1 MNMKLTLT
9 GLILWTVAVSTPGYA
24 QEISLNYGEPSY
36 SGSGCP
42 QDSVA
47 MGTSPTAFTLL
58 FDSFIAEDGDGV
70 RARENTKVCTVRVPV
85 SVPSGYQI
93 AIDSVDHRGFVSLS
107 DKRAWGVLKTW
118 FRVKGNMW
126 VTNGSSQ
133 ADYFRGPLDE
143 DYFRRDLV
151 KKHHRQWSPCGGS
164 FHFDVHTYM
173 HVHAARHES
182 ALITLDA
189 SDGAMSTRYG
199 MEVRRCKK

>member
-1 MNMKLTLT
+1 MNTK
-9 GLILWTVAVSTPGYA
+9 LILAGLFFWTTALATAGQA
-24 QEISLNYGEPSY
+24 QNISLNYGEPSY
-36 SGSGCP
+36 AGSGCP

-47 MGTSPTAFTLL
+47 IGTSPTAFTLL
-58 FDSFIAEDGDGV
+58 FDSFIAEDGDDV

-85 SVPSGYQI
+85 SVPDGYQI
-93 AIDSVDHRGFVSLS
+93 SIDSVDHRGFVSLS
-107 DKRAWGVLKTW
+107 HKKTWGFLKTW

-126 VTNGSSQ
+126 ATNGTSQ
-133 ADYFRGPLDE
+133 SDYFRGPLDE

-151 KKHHRQWSPCGGS
+151 TKNVRQWSPCGGS
-164 FHFDVHTYM
+164 FHFDIHTYM

-182 ALITLDA
+182 ALMTLDT